1 VKIETEVPIGRF
13 TTLGAG
19 GTARAFARPKT
30 VEDVSEALA
39 WARDRDLPVATIGL
53 GSNLL
58 VADDGVEALVL
69 KLDGELSSAGVEGNL
84 LVAGGGA
91 TNAVCLHRA
100 RAAGL
105 GGFEF
110 ACAIPGTIGGGVWM
124 NAGAYGGDFAAVLER
139 VLVATADGSG
149 WLTSEELGLSYRHSS
164 LQHGQVVARVEFR
177 LTPKEPEEI
186 KAKVAELQALRKAAQ
201 PTNKRTFGSVFKNP
215 NHELSAGRM
224 LEACGLKGLRIG
236 GARISPRHAN
246 FIENADGARAADAI
260 ALMAEGRRRARDEFG
275 VHLEH
280 EVEFLGPLEL
290 PTL

>member
-1 VKIETEVPIGRF
+1 MKIETEVPIGRF

-100 RAAGL
+100 RAPPWVGRSDH
-105 GGFEF
+105 
-110 ACAIPGTIGGGVWM
+110 PPP
-124 NAGAYGGDFAAVLER
+124 AVSVTRKSGR
-139 VLVATADGSG
+139 VL
-149 WLTSEELGLSYRHSS
+149 
-164 LQHGQVVARVEFR
+164 
-177 LTPKEPEEI
+177 
-186 KAKVAELQALRKAAQ
+186 
-201 PTNKRTFGSVFKNP
+201 N
-215 NHELSAGRM
+215 
-224 LEACGLKGLRIG
+224 
-236 GARISPRHAN
+236 
-246 FIENADGARAADAI
+246 AI
-260 ALMAEGRRRARDEFG
+260 APRA
-275 VHLEH
+275 
-280 EVEFLGPLEL
+280 
-290 PTL
+290 